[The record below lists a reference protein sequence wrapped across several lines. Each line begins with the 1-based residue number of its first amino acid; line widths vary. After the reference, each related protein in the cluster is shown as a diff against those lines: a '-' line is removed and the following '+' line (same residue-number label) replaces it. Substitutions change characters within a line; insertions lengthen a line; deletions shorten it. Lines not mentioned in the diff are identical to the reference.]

1 MKKCPFCAES
11 IQDDAIKCRYCGE
24 FLHGRIAPKLDR
36 SWGWWKWRW
45 EESCKW
51 KLKQANYEDLTGY
64 EELCRDLYLELFGL
78 KEPICFPKSYLKP
91 GANSLKVR
99 LTGEDVNHPE
109 YCADRSSCSDF
120 SLPVEVF
127 FEEASLYLYKP
138 KLNYT
143 IKLLT
148 EKAKIDGL
156 IEVDLK
162 LFNPRNITIYNPTIT
177 FVPESGF
184 SIVTMPTFDEREI
197 TYGESFSL
205 RYVLKARQ
213 VGNFTTLGKLK
224 IKFYDKQ
231 ERYEIEDYF
240 PGIEV
245 LPRRISIYISPSEL
259 EEETSDLVITV
270 VDDKEKTRGKNY
282 LNKIKSDKYEWVELH
297 AHSNSLQHLFYY
309 NDGGN
314 WDSLRVGE
322 LKNNY
327 TGPLF
332 YTLYACE
339 ALDFTSQCLG
349 NVYIFG
355 KTSGLV
361 VIGSSKI
368 GGFND
373 KGKNL
378 YTKLGDGLC
387 IGEAFKYYYA
397 VQGVKYPSYC
407 YGLTIFGDPTL
418 KPIKDTTSPNINI
431 LVPKKNTIYFNGREI
446 MPMSFSNF
454 DSLVIKPMDMKI
466 QVVDDRN
473 KVKDVKM
480 IFDGIEQDVFE
491 TEDENIWRF
500 PIINND
506 YYLPEIHTYQIK
518 AKDNLKNV
526 GTGEEIKICSIMG
539 NSPPILYGY
548 LTGPTSGKT
557 NNKNVYSVEL
567 IDFEGDD
574 VYYRFNWGDNSET
587 IWEGPIKTIAVSNS
601 FDSLDKLLIKIESE
615 HQWRK
620 PGKYTISVEVK
631 DSQGNHGL
639 YNLSLDVTM
648 NKKIRNK
655 SIIDMFHEA
664 NVFSFFKKI
673 FSQLLFWY

>member
-1 MKKCPFCAES
+1 MTSHYDRWCIVYFEILIILLSAAFPVNAYINNTQIGENIENVHLTLDEKKVLILVDDSIYGSLEKELSIFAEDINNSGFESKIYHQKISYNHWGTPQQVKKFIKSHSTNLAGCIFVGHIPMAKYRCRGYMNENETFPCEYYYMDLDGHWDVFEDVSWYNGLFYTVFCNHTDGDGDVKPE
-11 IQDDAIKCRYCGE
+11 IWV
-24 FLHGRIAPKLDR
+24 GRLTPDY
-36 SWGWWKWRW
+36 
-45 EESCKW
+45 
-51 KLKQANYEDLTGY
+51 QAGDKITQ
-64 EELCRDLYLELFGL
+64 L
-78 KEPICFPKSYLKP
+78 KEYFKRNHEYRTMQMNRPTNALLYVDDPWINYVDTYKKYLNNIYP
-91 GANSLKVR
+91 NS
-99 LTGEDVNHPE
+99 
-109 YCADRSSCSDF
+109 
-120 SLPVEVF
+120 
-127 FEEASLYLYKP
+127 
-138 KLNYT
+138 
-143 IKLLT
+143 
-148 EKAKIDGL
+148 
-156 IEVDLK
+156 
-162 LFNPRNITIYNPTIT
+162 
-177 FVPESGF
+177 
-184 SIVTMPTFDEREI
+184 
-197 TYGESFSL
+197 
-205 RYVLKARQ
+205 
-213 VGNFTTLGKLK
+213 
-224 IKFYDKQ
+224 
-231 ERYEIEDYF
+231 
-240 PGIEV
+240 
-245 LPRRISIYISPSEL
+245 
-259 EEETSDLVITV
+259 VITV

-387 IGEAFKYYYA
+387 IGEAFKYYYD
-397 VQGVKYPSYC
+397 VRGVKYPSYC